1 MIENSTKNHI
11 KNQNEVSAK
20 LIQTHLK
27 TLPISSARTYTL
39 CAEPLAKPQRGLASL
54 GVRPRSSRL
63 RRDTVPASACT
74 HSAQRYKSSL
84 SKVRLFNAFILK
96 LKTLSFTLYGFW
108 FVVLLFAFCISAYAQ
123 DASKEQETLQLAKN
137 AFSDGFYDLGL
148 TLFGRFLDKYPES
161 QYGLEANFYIG
172 QCYFYQKKY
181 DDAIKVFRSV
191 LDAKNAHLLKDK
203 LYYWLAESFFK
214 NNDFL
219 SAYQFYEK
227 LVTESPLSGY
237 NAHSF
242 YSLSWCLF
250 EQGKF
255 REAKEKF
262 LEFRNK
268 FPRDV
273 LADEADFKVV
283 ECLYNLKDY
292 RELKDYIVNFSAKT
306 TEKAGLLKFY
316 LAESYF
322 YLEDYI
328 SAIDN
333 YTKVLELAAD
343 SNLKNLVYLGL
354 GWSYLKDNDFALASA
369 NFEKVLPAQTKKDA
383 DGKRSQTIES
393 ALLGKALCLEM
404 NAQYQEALDIYK
416 KLIDET
422 KNPQLIFQAYAG
434 KAEILYLLKR
444 YPESIASYK
453 EARQYADKEID
464 GLTALGVSSRVMERL
479 KLGLG
484 ESEFKSGDFK
494 AAEQEFLALS
504 EDTQDIK
511 MRISSLLKL
520 AQVYYAAGD
529 LPRAIDIYEKIL
541 KDYPDCHSCDGVLE
555 QASFYLG
562 KAYYESADY
571 LNSSNR
577 LSYFVSKYPSS
588 PLRAEAL
595 FIEGLSLTL
604 LKRFQDA
611 YDIFK
616 TALAY
621 SREPQLLAN
630 LELRMSDCLYELGRI
645 DEALE
650 RLERLRSKYAD
661 ARILSLVLWRLS
673 RHYFEL
679 NQLDLCRRYLLEL
692 VNSYPEASLLDDSY
706 YLLGASYEKDGR
718 EQEAIDS
725 FLKIKTG
732 KEKMYP
738 RLGALYKSMG
748 KFQEAISYYRI
759 SLAEN
764 AEDKPMVRFKLAESL
779 EESGALGSALEEYA
793 RIADEPFLMVK
804 AMLRCGKIYERQE
817 DWQSAI
823 KMYEK
828 IAALKR
834 EESKFANE
842 RIEAIKEGYL
852 TRRKYE

>member
-1 MIENSTKNHI
+1 MNSA
-11 KNQNEVSAK
+11 AK
-20 LIQTHLK
+20 RNPHLF
-27 TLPISSARTYTL
+27 TVLR
-39 CAEPLAKPQRGLASL
+39 LASCVL
-54 GVRPRSSRL
+54 CL
-63 RRDTVPASACT
+63 ASC
-74 HSAQRYKSSL
+74 
-84 SKVRLFNAFILK
+84 V
-96 LKTLSFTLYGFW
+96 
-108 FVVLLFAFCISAYAQ
+108 FCYAQ
-123 DASKEQETLQLAKN
+123 DASKEEETLQAAKN
-137 AFSDGFYDLGL
+137 AFEDGFYDLGL

-161 QYGLEANFYIG
+161 QSGLEANFYTG

-181 DDAIKVFRSV
+181 NHAIKVFRSI
-191 LDAKNAHLLKDK
+191 LDAKNTDLPKDR

-219 SAYQFYEK
+219 SAYHFYEK
-227 LVTESPLSGY
+227 LVTESPRSEY

-242 YSLSWCLF
+242 YSLGWCLF

-268 FPRDV
+268 FPRSV
-273 LADEADFKVV
+273 LADEVDFKVV
-283 ECLYNLKDY
+283 ECLYNLNDY
-292 RELKDYIVNFSAKT
+292 LQLKDYIVHFSAVQERSGKT
-306 TEKAGLLKFY
+306 ALLKFY

-541 KDYPDCHSCDGVLE
+541 KDYPD
-555 QASFYLG
+555 
-562 KAYYESADY
+562 
-571 LNSSNR
+571 
-577 LSYFVSKYPSS
+577 
-588 PLRAEAL
+588 
-595 FIEGLSLTL
+595 
-604 LKRFQDA
+604 
-611 YDIFK
+611 
-616 TALAY
+616 
-621 SREPQLLAN
+621 
-630 LELRMSDCLYELGRI
+630 
-645 DEALE
+645 
-650 RLERLRSKYAD
+650 
-661 ARILSLVLWRLS
+661 
-673 RHYFEL
+673 
-679 NQLDLCRRYLLEL
+679 
-692 VNSYPEASLLDDSY
+692 
-706 YLLGASYEKDGR
+706 
-718 EQEAIDS
+718 
-725 FLKIKTG
+725 
-732 KEKMYP
+732 
-738 RLGALYKSMG
+738 
-748 KFQEAISYYRI
+748 
-759 SLAEN
+759 
-764 AEDKPMVRFKLAESL
+764 
-779 EESGALGSALEEYA
+779 
-793 RIADEPFLMVK
+793 
-804 AMLRCGKIYERQE
+804 
-817 DWQSAI
+817 
-823 KMYEK
+823 
-828 IAALKR
+828 
-834 EESKFANE
+834 
-842 RIEAIKEGYL
+842 
-852 TRRKYE
+852 

>member
-1 MIENSTKNHI
+1 MNRAGKR
-11 KNQNEVSAK
+11 NQYLFTVLRLVSCVLCLAC
-20 LIQTHLK
+20 
-27 TLPISSARTYTL
+27 LPDRQVSCVI
-39 CAEPLAKPQRGLASL
+39 C
-54 GVRPRSSRL
+54 
-63 RRDTVPASACT
+63 
-74 HSAQRYKSSL
+74 
-84 SKVRLFNAFILK
+84 
-96 LKTLSFTLYGFW
+96 
-108 FVVLLFAFCISAYAQ
+108 YAQ
-123 DASKEQETLQLAKN
+123 DASKEQETLQVAKN
-137 AFSDGFYDLGL
+137 AFTDGFYDLGL

-161 QYGLEANFYIG
+161 QSGLEANFYIG

-191 LDAKNAHLLKDK
+191 LDAENMHLPKDK

-214 NNDFL
+214 NNDFQ
-219 SAYQFYEK
+219 SAYHFYEN

-242 YSLSWCLF
+242 YSLGWCLF
-250 EQGKF
+250 KQGKF

-262 LEFRNK
+262 LAFRNK
-268 FPRDV
+268 FPRGA

-292 RELKDYIVNFSAKT
+292 PELKEYIINFSAKT
-306 TEKAGLLKFY
+306 TSQQAVVWLPLAKARKNNTAPDSNEKAGLLKFY

-354 GWSYLKDNDFALASA
+354 GWSYLKHNDCALASA
-369 NFEKVLPAQTKKDA
+369 NFEKALPAQTKKDVNTERPSTA
-383 DGKRSQTIES
+383 LRTALSERSESNGRSRSIES
-393 ALLGKALCLEM
+393 ALLGKSLCLKM
-404 NAQYQEALDIYK
+404 NAQYQEALDTMDV
-416 KLIDET
+416 LIGQA
-422 KNPQLIFQAYAG
+422 KIPSIIFEAYAG
-434 KAEILYLLKR
+434 RAGLLYELRR
-444 YPESIASYK
+444 YPESVAAYK

-464 GLTALGVSSRVMERL
+464 GLTTLNVKSRAMERL
-479 KLGLG
+479 RYGLG
-484 ESEFKSGDFK
+484 ESEFKSGDFN
-494 AAEQEFLALS
+494 AAKREFLALS
-504 EDTQDIK
+504 EDAQDIK
-511 MRISSLLKL
+511 MRISSLVKL
-520 AQVYYAAGD
+520 AQVYYESGD
-529 LPRAIDIYEKIL
+529 LLGAIDIYEKIL
-541 KDYPDCHSCDGVLE
+541 KDYPDCQACDYVQLDLGLTLLNVKRYAQAIDLLKKLEHGAAESGVLE

-571 LNSSNR
+571 LEAYQR

-588 PLRAEAL
+588 ILRAEAL
-595 FIEGLSLTL
+595 FIEGSSLIL

-621 SREPQLLAN
+621 SQEPQLAAN
-630 LELRMSDCLYELGRI
+630 VELRMSDCLYELGRI

-679 NQLDLCRRYLLEL
+679 NQLDVCRRYLLEL

-706 YLLGASYEKDGR
+706 YLLAASYEKDGR
-718 EQEAIDS
+718 KLEAIES

-738 RLGALYKSMG
+738 RLAALYKSMG
-748 KFQEAISYYRI
+748 KFQEAISYYRM
-759 SLAEN
+759 SLKENPDHKPQVQFQLAEC
-764 AEDKPMVRFKLAESL
+764 L
-779 EESGALGSALEEYA
+779 EESGALGPALEEYA
-793 RIADEPFLMVK
+793 SIYDEPSLMVK
-804 AMLRCGKIYERQE
+804 GMLRCGKIYERQE

-828 IAALKR
+828 IAALKS

-842 RIEAIKEGYL
+842 RIEVIKREYL
-852 TRRKYE
+852 TRR